1 MDRFLLVFLSEYP
14 GRYWSWPAPAP
25 EPTEWSATTTPIIII
40 IIIYPS
46 HSPQLDPDIK
56 REMQICHTQPHL
68 VPPMRLVVHDDL
80 PDSPIQP
87 RRASTLPSRMMLDGK
102 NLVSRASS
110 IRTSMSIR
118 RKSGIF
124 APPPPAVR
132 ISAPAD
138 FRRVQSSSAIG
149 TGISPNTNN
158 DNDDKV
164 RFQPLELTIY
174 NSSKHQ
180 LSDLPSFENFG
191 IEEADGG
198 NNGETPP
205 VLARPARAF
214 SSASLDVVSRSRR
227 SNASFHLPRKPVG
240 SGSRRAS
247 VATLEQLLEKQ
258 PQSQAQS
265 QAAATNPLIPHFAST
280 RPSSSSVAQPQTQPH
295 ASTPEPVTLQ
305 DRPFPRTPSTEEN
318 ETPPLTTTLTTTN
331 TTTTAPQSPPSATED
346 TPKPSS
352 PPTRSLRSGRVT
364 QWLFPTPPSSG
375 NATTTN
381 NINTNIPFSLS
392 PPTSPSAF
400 KSHFR
405 HRSRTL
411 SGSTLASQS
420 PSLSQASPYP
430 VSGGKYPNHNPT
442 TATSTTTTYTTTPS
456 FSSGTFTST
465 TTTTASTLRDSS
477 DNHSHTPPLS
487 PVPSSYQHAR
497 PPAGAGADSDQMRK
511 GKGGLDTAVSGI
523 SRPAALDDIYEGEQ
537 MMPPRGFI

>member
-1 MDRFLLVFLSEYP
+1 M
-14 GRYWSWPAPAP
+14 
-25 EPTEWSATTTPIIII
+25 IIT

-46 HSPQLDPDIK
+46 HSPQLDSDVK

-68 VPPMRLVVHDDL
+68 VPPMRLVVYDDL
-80 PDSPIQP
+80 PNSPVQP
-87 RRASTLPSRMMLDGK
+87 RRASTLPSRMMMDGK

-124 APPPPAVR
+124 APPPPPPAVR
-132 ISAPAD
+132 ISAPSD

-164 RFQPLELTIY
+164 RFQPLELSIY

-191 IEEADGG
+191 TEEADGG

-295 ASTPEPVTLQ
+295 VSAPEPVTLQ
-305 DRPFPRTPSTEEN
+305 DRPLPRTPSTEEN
-318 ETPPLTTTLTTTN
+318 ETPPLTTTITTTN
-331 TTTTAPQSPPSATED
+331 TTTTAPPPQLPPSTTED

-364 QWLFPTPPSSG
+364 QWLFPTPPSSN
-375 NATTTN
+375 NANTTN

-392 PPTSPSAF
+392 PPSSPSAF

-405 HRSRTL
+405 HHSRTL
-411 SGSTLASQS
+411 SGSTLASHPQ
-420 PSLSQASPYP
+420 SLSQPSPYP

-442 TATSTTTTYTTTPS
+442 TATTTYTTTPS

-477 DNHSHTPPLS
+477 DNHNHTPPPLS

-497 PPAGAGADSDQMRK
+497 PPAGAGADSDQTRK
-511 GKGGLDTAVSGI
+511 GKGGLDTAGSGI